1 MKIKIE
7 YILLVL
13 LIWSCNPKDAMF
25 SMMSNIKT
33 YEAVYE
39 NNLMYED
46 TIQMGFKFHKPS
58 IDLETNKPF
67 RVLTKSKNGDARRY
81 ELRSIQFDTSS
92 WMEHVELLKQNN
104 SSSVILTEHEGSYK
118 EFNITHKIIPVY
130 KQTFN
135 SSKNPKENYSEFYT
149 IDHGLFLTKDSNSSN
164 KLIKFNG
171 KNIEQEIEKIISE
184 IRLDTMFYKTDTMS
198 IFETWEE
205 KY

>member
-1 MKIKIE
+1 MKIE

-39 NNLMYED
+39 NNLMSED
-46 TIQMGFKFHKPS
+46 TIQMGFQFHKPL
-58 IDLETNKPF
+58 IDSGTNKPF

-104 SSSVILTEHEGSYK
+104 SSSVILTEHDGTYK
-118 EFNITHKIIPVY
+118 EFNITNKIIPVY

-135 SSKNPKENYSEFYT
+135 RSENPKENYSEFYT
-149 IDHGLFLTKDSNSSN
+149 IEHGLILTNDSKSSK

-171 KNIEQEIEKIISE
+171 KNIKQEIEKIISQ
-184 IRLDTMFYKTDTMS
+184 IKLDTTFYKIDTVN

>member
-1 MKIKIE
+1 MKIE
-7 YILLVL
+7 YIILVL

-39 NNLMYED
+39 NNLKYKD
-46 TIQMGFKFHKPS
+46 TIQMGFKYHKPP
-58 IDLETNKPF
+58 IDLGTNKPF
-67 RVLTKSKNGDARRY
+67 RVLTKSKNDSGRRY
-81 ELRSIQFDTSS
+81 ELRSMQFDTSS

-104 SSSVILTEHEGSYK
+104 SSSVILTEHEGTYK
-118 EFNITHKIIPVY
+118 EFHITEKIIPVY

-135 SSKNPKENYSEFYT
+135 RSKNPKENYSEFYT
-149 IDHGLFLTKDSNSSN
+149 ILYGLILTNDSNSSK

-171 KNIEQEIEKIISE
+171 KNIEQEIETIISQ
-184 IRLDTMFYKTDTMS
+184 IKVDTMFYKTDTVT